1 MPDDHDM
8 VTSCPVCGQ
17 SLTVRA
23 LCCEACESELRG
35 RFALPRLARLPR
47 ELQDVV
53 EVFLR
58 CRGNIK
64 EVERE
69 LGVSYPTVSKKLD
82 AINLFLAAMGGKDEA
97 KARILRQLE
106 AGDLTTEHAVVIG
119 DAHRPDD
126 AHRDCRCRRF
136 AGTDGGWRAALAT

>member
-1 MPDDHDM
+1 MAEKREP
-8 VTSCPVCGQ
+8 VTTCPVCGG

-23 LCCEACESELRG
+23 LSCEACESELRG
-35 RFALPRLARLPR
+35 RFTFPRLARLPR

-69 LGVSYPTVSKKLD
+69 LGISYPTVSKKLD
-82 AINLFLAAMGGKDEA
+82 AINLLLLSMGSKDAAKVQ
-97 KARILRQLE
+97 ILRQLE
-106 AGDLTTEHAVVIG
+106 AGELTVSEAVQMLRRSFTEG
-119 DAHRPDD
+119 R
-126 AHRDCRCRRF
+126 
-136 AGTDGGWRAALAT
+136 

>member
-1 MPDDHDM
+1 MSKEREP
-8 VTSCPVCGQ
+8 VTTCPVCGE

-23 LCCEACESELRG
+23 LSCQACELELRG
-35 RFALPRLARLPR
+35 RFSFPRLARLPR
-47 ELQDVV
+47 ELQDVI

-69 LGVSYPTVSKKLD
+69 LGISYPTVSKKLD
-82 AINLFLAAMGGKDEA
+82 AINLLLLSMGSTDAA

-106 AGDLTTEHAVVIG
+106 ADELNVAQAVELLKKHSVSG
-119 DAHRPDD
+119 KEQ
-126 AHRDCRCRRF
+126 
-136 AGTDGGWRAALAT
+136 

>member
-1 MPDDHDM
+1 MPETQPT
-8 VTSCPVCGQ
+8 VTTCPVCGEG
-17 SLTVRA
+17 LAVRA
-23 LCCEACESELRG
+23 LQCPACECELRG

-69 LGVSYPTVSKKLD
+69 LGISYPTVSKKLD
-82 AINLFLAAMGGKDEA
+82 AINLLLASMGTRDERRG
-97 KARILRQLE
+97 RILRRLE
-106 AGDLTTEHAVVIG
+106 AGELTVSEAVKLLKEG
-119 DAHRPDD
+119 RPENE
-126 AHRDCRCRRF
+126 R
-136 AGTDGGWRAALAT
+136 TD

>member
-1 MPDDHDM
+1 MEM
-8 VTSCPVCGQ
+8 RVLACP
-17 SLTVRA
+17 
-23 LCCEACESELRG
+23 ACSSELHG
-35 RFALPRLARLPR
+35 NFPLPRLARLPR

-69 LGVSYPTVSKKLD
+69 LGISYPTVSKKLD
-82 AINLFLAAMGGKDEA
+82 AINALLDVMGRGDEQ

-106 AGDLTTEHAVVIG
+106 AGELTAADAVRLLRQADEQQGKEMV
-119 DAHRPDD
+119 
-126 AHRDCRCRRF
+126 
-136 AGTDGGWRAALAT
+136 

>member
-1 MPDDHDM
+1 MAQNRTL
-8 VTSCPVCGQ
+8 VSTCPVCGQ

-23 LCCEACESELRG
+23 LCCEACETELRG

-47 ELQDVV
+47 QLQDVV

-69 LGVSYPTVSKKLD
+69 LGISYPTVSKKLD
-82 AINLFLAAMGGKDEA
+82 AINLLLASMGSKDET
-97 KARILRQLE
+97 KGRILRRLE
-106 AGDLTTEHAVVIG
+106 AGELSVPEAI
-119 DAHRPDD
+119 
-126 AHRDCRCRRF
+126 
-136 AGTDGGWRAALAT
+136 ALLEQHSTGKERKK

>member
-1 MPDDHDM
+1 MADARDM
-8 VTSCPVCGQ
+8 LTSCPVCGRT
-17 SLTVRA
+17 LTVRA
-23 LCCEACESELRG
+23 LCCDECESELRG

-82 AINLFLAAMGGKDEA
+82 AINLFLAAMGSKDEA
-97 KARILRQLE
+97 RARILRQLE
-106 AGDLTTEHAVVIG
+106 AGDLSVADAVRRLREHTG
-119 DAHRPDD
+119 Q
-126 AHRDCRCRRF
+126 
-136 AGTDGGWRAALAT
+136 DGGN